1 MLSKLSDRTKS
12 RVLWMRLRMRY
23 FLRPLKFAAR
33 TIAMASC
40 ERLPFAASGP
50 EAYLFRAPPALM
62 LVGP

>member
-1 MLSKLSDRTKS
+1 
-12 RVLWMRLRMRY
+12 MRY